1 MERLKKVMKSPVMI
15 DLRNIYNPDEMAAA
29 GIAYSCLGRPGNGA

>member
-1 MERLKKVMKSPVMI
+1 MV

-29 GIAYSCLGRPGNGA
+29 GFKYCGVGRPYAGTNTTP